1 MKTISVF
8 CGATVSDK
16 KKRQYFQLAY
26 RAGKL
31 LASAGFRIVCGGGSG
46 LMHELCRGAKN
57 QSGETVGY
65 CLDKKNL
72 THSDCLTK
80 QIMIKDLNLRQQK
93 ILDAGDAYL
102 ALPGGVGT
110 FFEILEIIEK
120 KKVGEI
126 SLSKPF
132 VIVDKYFNDL
142 RKQLILSHI
151 FGFTPEEIDDFVVF
165 SDRIEKG
172 VVKLKKLLTI

>member
-1 MKTISVF
+1 MKTVSVF
-8 CGATVSDK
+8 CGATVSAQK
-16 KKRQYFQLAY
+16 KQQYFKLAY

-31 LASAGFRIVCGGGSG
+31 LAYGGFRIVCGGGRG

-57 QSGETVGY
+57 QGGETVGF

-72 THSDCLTK
+72 THSDCLSK
-80 QIMIKDLNLRQQK
+80 RIMIKDLYLRQQK

-126 SLSKPF
+126 SLNKPF

-142 RKQLILSHI
+142 KKQLTLSHKN
-151 FGFTPEEIDDFVVF
+151 GFTPEEIDDFVVF

-172 VVKLKKLLTI
+172 VIKLKKLLKI